1 MLIFE
6 EKKKKKWGSLPK
18 KKKSPG
24 PFLRDSEL
32 IDLEYDVKQKQLLK
46 SPILLY
52 SPSVGEDH

>member
-6 EKKKKKWGSLPK
+6 GKKKRSGEVY